1 MRQKLKNTQRGIT
14 LVALVI
20 TIIVLLILA
29 MVSIKIAFDGGLT
42 TKAKEATERHIEETE
57 KEAIQTGYAA
67 YQISIAKGENV
78 KIPQIEGAKDVV
90 AVNDGWNVMFE
101 RNSYKLENDGTI
113 TKNSLNVE
121 TSDAPDELVSYL
133 IGKNGKSLASIMD
146 MNNMKFIDDPNTISD
161 ASTSILIYNLY
172 AENSY
177 YSDGAYV
184 YLTYKNNKYKLK
196 IGFEIQ
202 KNGDDLDPITR
213 SVNKVVELQKSEGK
227 KATYNGKQYVILYQ
241 YDDNTV
247 EMISESTMGSLKL
260 GSEDTEAKGNNDFE
274 KAVYSYNN
282 AIKRINDY
290 CKSLY
295 KDDKNVEV
303 RSVGS
308 NPENPYSENSTMYTD
323 DFLKNYQLNYDGKSV
338 NVNGILK
345 SKDKNYMSDIN
356 RMIEANCL
364 SASDEK
370 SYYIASRGMEKSY
383 DYGSNDEY
391 WQNSFDI
398 RFWNQEYSSADR
410 CTLISCY
417 YNNTGSQL
425 VNGVN
430 SQNAE
435 YPVRPI
441 IKVSID
447 KITIAE

>member
-1 MRQKLKNTQRGIT
+1 
-14 LVALVI
+14 
-20 TIIVLLILA
+20 
-29 MVSIKIAFDGGLT
+29 
-42 TKAKEATERHIEETE
+42 
-57 KEAIQTGYAA
+57 
-67 YQISIAKGENV
+67 
-78 KIPQIEGAKDVV
+78 
-90 AVNDGWNVMFE
+90 
-101 RNSYKLENDGTI
+101 
-113 TKNSLNVE
+113 
-121 TSDAPDELVSYL
+121 
-133 IGKNGKSLASIMD
+133 
-146 MNNMKFIDDPNTISD
+146 
-161 ASTSILIYNLY
+161 
-172 AENSY
+172 
-177 YSDGAYV
+177 
-184 YLTYKNNKYKLK
+184 
-196 IGFEIQ
+196 
-202 KNGDDLDPITR
+202 
-213 SVNKVVELQKSEGK
+213 
-227 KATYNGKQYVILYQ
+227 
-241 YDDNTV
+241 
-247 EMISESTMGSLKL
+247 
-260 GSEDTEAKGNNDFE
+260 
-274 KAVYSYNN
+274 
-282 AIKRINDY
+282 
-290 CKSLY
+290 
-295 KDDKNVEV
+295 
-303 RSVGS
+303 
-308 NPENPYSENSTMYTD
+308 MYTD

-410 CTLISCY
+410 RTLISCY